1 MKIIQ
6 PTFILQS
13 ISEGVSLEDAIAVRK
28 EEQQEVDERRQIILT
43 SFYMKQGKTALKANE
58 QAKEDLKVTTNE

>member
-13 ISEGVSLEDAIAVRK
+13 ISEGMSLEDAIAVRK

-43 SFYMKQGKTALKANE
+43 GFYMKQGKTALKANE
-58 QAKEDLKVTTNE
+58 QAKEDLKVTADE

>member
-13 ISEGVSLEDAIAVRK
+13 ISEGMPLENAIAVRK

-43 SFYMKQGKTALKANE
+43 GFYMKQGKTALEANE
-58 QAKEDLKVTTNE
+58 QAKEDLKVTADE

>member
-13 ISEGVSLEDAIAVRK
+13 ISEGISLEDAIAVRK
-28 EEQQEVDERRQIILT
+28 EEQQEVDERRQVILT
-43 SFYMKQGKTALKANE
+43 GFYMRQGKTALEANKKAR
-58 QAKEDLKVTTNE
+58 KDLEVTTDE

>member
-13 ISEGVSLEDAIAVRK
+13 ISEGMSLEDAIAARK
-28 EEQQEVDERRQIILT
+28 KQQQEVDERRQIILT
-43 SFYMKQGKTALKANE
+43 GFYMKQGKTALKANE
-58 QAKEDLKVTTNE
+58 KAKEDLRVTADE